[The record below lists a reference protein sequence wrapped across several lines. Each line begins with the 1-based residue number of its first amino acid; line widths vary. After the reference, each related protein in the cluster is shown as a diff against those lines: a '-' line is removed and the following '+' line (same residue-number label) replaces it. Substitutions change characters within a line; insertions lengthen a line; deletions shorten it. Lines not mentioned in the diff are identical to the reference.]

1 MELFSEIAL
10 CQYYAMTGWT
20 LVTAVFFKEVYSI
33 TNTEQPGEASV
44 AVDKVAYLNSIEFF
58 QRLRQKTMPATE
70 TDEKTENKSETVETV
85 QVFSKANQSN
95 LKSSSPLRAS
105 DLMGMSLNPEM

>member
-1 MELFSEIAL
+1 
-10 CQYYAMTGWT
+10 
-20 LVTAVFFKEVYSI
+20 
-33 TNTEQPGEASV
+33 
-44 AVDKVAYLNSIEFF
+44 
-58 QRLRQKTMPATE
+58 MPATE